1 MQHLPANLASEA
13 ACSSHRSSLLRGL
26 IGRTAIEAAK
36 QDKDFRRLFR
46 RTMNAVGGAPIS
58 TKHWLR
64 HVPPRIKGWR
74 RPAATS
80 LGWLTVGPPN
90 SVYCFGIL
98 FVALGTVMNEEFRKQ
113 HALTVRA
120 MAEKADPFTKKR
132 LLDLADRYDRKPRPP
147 I

>member
-1 MQHLPANLASEA
+1 MRWVAHQ
-13 ACSSHRSSLLRGL
+13 
-26 IGRTAIEAAK
+26 
-36 QDKDFRRLFR
+36 
-46 RTMNAVGGAPIS
+46 
-58 TKHWLR
+58 HWLR
-64 HVPPRIKGWR
+64 GRQQTAVASRIKGWR

-147 I
+147 ISISSIAAEQ